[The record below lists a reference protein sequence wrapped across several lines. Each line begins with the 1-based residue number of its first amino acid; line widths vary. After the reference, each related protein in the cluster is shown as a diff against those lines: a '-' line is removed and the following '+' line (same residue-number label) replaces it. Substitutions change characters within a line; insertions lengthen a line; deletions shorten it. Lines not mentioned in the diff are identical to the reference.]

1 MDELSADFPSGLEY
15 QVVYNPTAFISASIN
30 AVYTTILEAV
40 ILVVI
45 VIMVFL
51 QSWRMAII
59 PLVAIPISLIGTFA
73 IMLALGF
80 SAQPADALRS
90 DPRHRDRRR

>member
-1 MDELSADFPSGLEY
+1 MDELSEDFPPGLEY

-40 ILVVI
+40 MLVVI

-59 PLVAIPISLIGTFA
+59 PLVAIPISLIGAFRLHA
-73 IMLALGF
+73 GAWG
-80 SAQPADALRS
+80 SR
-90 DPRHRDRRR
+90 